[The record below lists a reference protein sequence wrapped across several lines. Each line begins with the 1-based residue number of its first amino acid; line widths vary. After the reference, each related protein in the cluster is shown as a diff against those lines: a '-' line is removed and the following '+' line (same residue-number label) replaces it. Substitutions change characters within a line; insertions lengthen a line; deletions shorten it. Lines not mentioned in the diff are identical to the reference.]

1 MMDDDIVTNVLLVY
15 QYNQYTIALVTGNG
29 RSMCNRYMKVHLEYV
44 KERLATSE
52 VFMNTTILVTC

>member
-1 MMDDDIVTNVLLVY
+1 MMDDDIVT
-15 QYNQYTIALVTGNG
+15 ALVTGNG